1 MPADTFLD
9 TNVLIYQLD
18 TSDPRK
24 SALADRIVQEALRTG
39 NACVS
44 VQVVQECL
52 HVITTKAHVR
62 LPAEEA
68 QAYLDAVLLP
78 LMKVGASAELYKRA
92 LGLKA
97 RWQLGF
103 YDALVVAG
111 ALAAGCTRLLS
122 EDLQHGLRI
131 ETLTVN
137 NPFLMPVAPH
147 PDRSRRMGGAK
158 GRFDVPAPPESDDN
172 LL

>member
-9 TNVLIYQLD
+9 INVLIYQLD

-24 SALADRIVQEALRTG
+24 SAIADRIVREALRTG
-39 NACVS
+39 NACIS
-44 VQVVQECL
+44 SQVVQECL
-52 HVITTKAHVR
+52 HVITTKARTH
-62 LPAEEA
+62 LPVEDA

-78 LMKVGASAELYKRA
+78 LMTVGASGDLYKRA

-103 YDALVVAG
+103 CDALVVAG

-131 ETLTVN
+131 ETLTVVD
-137 NPFLMPVAPH
+137 PF
-147 PDRSRRMGGAK
+147 RG
-158 GRFDVPAPPESDDN
+158 
-172 LL
+172 